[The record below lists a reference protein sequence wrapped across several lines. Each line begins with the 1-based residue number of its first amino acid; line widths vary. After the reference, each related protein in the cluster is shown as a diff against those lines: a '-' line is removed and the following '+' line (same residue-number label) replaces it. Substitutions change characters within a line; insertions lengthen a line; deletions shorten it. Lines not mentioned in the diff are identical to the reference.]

1 MEFVINQ
8 AGEVDLPK
16 VLEYIAK
23 QFGKDLKQ
31 AVDARD
37 ELAKRQG
44 ALSAVD
50 AALTLRTDADAYYAT
65 TKASCDKMVA
75 DTKETADLIKSK
87 KKELDEREKALDA
100 KEKVHLATV
109 ADHGKS
115 IKARDESLTA
125 DRSVLNEKAAAL
137 EVAARNLAAAEA
149 NLNARVKAFQDKV
162 AQITA

>member
-1 MEFVINQ
+1 MEFVHN
-8 AGEVDLPK
+8 ATGDVDLPK

-23 QFGKDLKQ
+23 QFSKDLKQ
-31 AVDARD
+31 AIDARD

-44 ALSAVD
+44 ALVAVD
-50 AALTLRTDADAYYAT
+50 AALALRADADAYYAT

-87 KKELDEREKALDA
+87 KKELDEREKALDV
-100 KEKVHLATV
+100 KEKAHAV
-109 ADHGKS
+109 AVENGSKVLT
-115 IKARDESLTA
+115 ARDAQLTT

-137 EVAARNLAAAEA
+137 EIATRNLAAAEA
-149 NLNARVKAFQDKV
+149 HLNARVKAFQDKV

>member
-1 MEFVINQ
+1 
-8 AGEVDLPK
+8 
-16 VLEYIAK
+16 
-23 QFGKDLKQ
+23 
-31 AVDARD
+31 
-37 ELAKRQG
+37 
-44 ALSAVD
+44 
-50 AALTLRTDADAYYAT
+50 
-65 TKASCDKMVA
+65 MVA

-137 EVAARNLAAAEA
+137 EIATRNLAAAEA
-149 NLNARVKAFQDKV
+149 HLNARVKAFQDKV

>member
-1 MEFVINQ
+1 MEFIHNTTG
-8 AGEVDLPK
+8 AVDIPK

-44 ALSAVD
+44 AMSAVED
-50 AALTLRTDADAYYAT
+50 AIKIRAEADAYYAT
-65 TKASCDKMVA
+65 TKASCDKMA
-75 DTKETADLIKSK
+75 AEAKETADVAKSK
-87 KKELDEREKALDA
+87 KKELDEREKALTVS
-100 KEKVHLATV
+100 EKTHVAAV

-115 IKARDESLTA
+115 SKSRDESLTA

-137 EVAARNLAAAEA
+137 EIAARNLAAAEA
-149 NLNARVKAFQDKV
+149 SLNARIKAFQDKV

>member
-16 VLEYIAK
+16 VLEYTAK

-31 AVDARD
+31 AIDVRD
-37 ELAKRQG
+37 EIAKRQG
-44 ALSAVD
+44 AMSAVED
-50 AALTLRTDADAYYAT
+50 AIKIRADADAYYTT
-65 TKASCDKMVA
+65 TKVSCDKLA
-75 DTKETADLIKSK
+75 AEAKETVDAAKSK
-87 KKELDEREKALDA
+87 KKELDDREK
-100 KEKVHLATV
+100 VLAVSEQTHV
-109 ADHGKS
+109 AAVAAHGKS
-115 IKARDESLTA
+115 SKARDESLTA